1 MELNHLSKTA
11 HEAAANK
18 GFWEK
23 ELSAEH
29 CLCLVISEIGE
40 AVEADRKEHHHD
52 IAAYKAAKNG
62 KSMFSKFTKK
72 DPEIQAFKK
81 FMKDTVEDEL
91 ADVVIRLCDLAGDLQ
106 IDFDKM
112 STVNYFRAFGRWD
125 FCENAFALMK
135 GLSRENVNINRRILF
150 GITYVQKWAEHIGFD
165 LDYAIAEKMK
175 YNATREIRNG
185 KSY

>member
-1 MELNHLSKTA
+1 MELNLLSKAA
-11 HEAAANK
+11 HDAAANK
-18 GFWEK
+18 GFWEN
-23 ELSAEH
+23 ELSVEH
-29 CLCLVISEIGE
+29 CLCLVVSEIGE
-40 AVEADRKEHHHD
+40 AVEADRKDRHHD
-52 IAAYKAAKNG
+52 IASYKAAKDG

-72 DPEIQAFKK
+72 DPEVQAFKK

-106 IDFDKM
+106 IDFTKM
-112 STVNYFRAFGRWD
+112 SEVHYFRAFGRWD

-150 GITYVQKWAEHIGFD
+150 GITFVQKWAEHMGFN
-165 LDYAIAEKMK
+165 LDYAINEKMK